1 MKFTKAAVASLTL
14 PPGKTDHIEFDDDTE
29 GFGIRLRSSGSRV
42 WVAQLRVNGRTR
54 RLTLGSVGR
63 IELEAARTAARRFF
77 AESILG
83 TDPIAA
89 RAEARAKAAITV
101 GSTVEA
107 YLAAREDSLR
117 GSSFKQSSRCL
128 RRYFK
133 QLHDLPVSSVTRAHV
148 AKAVNEIAS
157 TRGKVSAARARSH
170 LSSFFTW
177 ALKEGLGG
185 ESNPVT
191 HTNDPAPDEQPRDRV
206 LSPSEI
212 RAIWQLLPDVDF
224 GKVMR
229 LLFLTACR
237 RAEIGSLEWSEV
249 DMDKA
254 SLTIRA
260 ERMKSGKAH
269 KLPLVP
275 EAVEILRSVAPRPG
289 NKFVFGGARLGF
301 TGFSLPMKELRGVLA
316 ASGDVAEHW
325 SAHDIRRTVKSELS
339 ELEVAPWVSERI
351 LAHTRGGIEGV
362 YDWSKLERPM
372 RQALQLWADR
382 LREIVD
388 GTDVEPNNVIALH
401 A

>member
-1 MKFTKAAVASLTL
+1 MKFTKASVAALQL
-14 PPGKTDHIEFDDDTE
+14 PDGKTDFIAFDSETG
-29 GFGIRLRSSGSRV
+29 GFGVRLRASGKRT
-42 WVAQLRVNGRTR
+42 WVAQLRVAGRTR
-54 RLTLGSVGR
+54 RLSIGSVGR

-77 AESILG
+77 AEAILG
-83 TDPIAA
+83 ADPIAA
-89 RAEARAKAAITV
+89 RAEARARAAITV

-117 GSSFKQSSRCL
+117 ASSFEQACRCL

-133 QLHDLPVSSVTRAHV
+133 QLHDLPVSAVTRAHV

-170 LSSFFTW
+170 LSSFFSW

-191 HTNDPAPDEQPRDRV
+191 YTNDPAPDERPRDRV

-212 RAIWQLLPDVDF
+212 RAIWQLLPDVEF
-224 GKVMR
+224 GRVMK
-229 LLFLTACR
+229 LLFLTGCR

-249 DMDKA
+249 DLDRA
-254 SLTIRA
+254 SLAIRA

-275 EAVEILRSVAPRPG
+275 EALEILSSVARRPG
-289 NKFVFGGARLGF
+289 NKFVFGAARQGF
-301 TGFSLPMKELRGVLA
+301 TGFSLPMNELRGALA
-316 ASGDVAEHW
+316 ATGDVVEHW

-372 RQALQLWADR
+372 RQALTLWAERLDR
-382 LREIVD
+382 IISD
-388 GTDVEPNNVIALH
+388 DADQSNVVALH